1 LRRFAFSR
9 AAKSDA
15 LDPTLQEL
23 IEAWPEL
30 PEEIRGAIGVMMRS
44 AVPK

>member
-1 LRRFAFSR
+1 MS

-23 IEAWPEL
+23 IDAWPEL
-30 PEEIRGAIGVMMRS
+30 PEEVRCAVLVMVRAAIS
-44 AVPK
+44 K